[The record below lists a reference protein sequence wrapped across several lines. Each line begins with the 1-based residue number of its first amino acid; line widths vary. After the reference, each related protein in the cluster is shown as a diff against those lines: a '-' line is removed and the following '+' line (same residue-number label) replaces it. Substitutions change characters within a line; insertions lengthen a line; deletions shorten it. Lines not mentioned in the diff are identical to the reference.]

1 MHTNNHHLS
10 LIIAAILSSLVLVLT
25 ACGPSD
31 SPSIS
36 RTSKDNTLTTM
47 QLSEAPKNVLRVA
60 SVRARANPGTSIT
73 VRGQIGGTRLP
84 FVDGYAGFV
93 LADPELVFCD
103 EMGDNH
109 CNTPWDACCEDP
121 DKLKA
126 MRVSVQF
133 VDAIGNPIQQN
144 LQTSIGLNEFDEVVV
159 IGTVAE
165 SSTPTNVII
174 EATTLYK

>member
-1 MHTNNHHLS
+1 
-10 LIIAAILSSLVLVLT
+10 
-25 ACGPSD
+25 
-31 SPSIS
+31 
-36 RTSKDNTLTTM
+36 
-47 QLSEAPKNVLRVA
+47 
-60 SVRARANPGTSIT
+60 

-103 EMGDNH
+103 EMGDDH

-121 DKLKA
+121 DRLKA

-133 VDAIGNPIQQN
+133 VDATSNPIQQN
-144 LQTSIGLNEFDEVVV
+144 LQTSIGLNELDEVVV